1 MKKSDIITLV
11 VVAAVVCGFAFIP
24 GAWDWFNTTTKNHG
38 LLMSFFKFAILGTF
52 GEMLALRIREGV
64 YMKKGFG
71 LLPKM
76 LVWGVLGV
84 VIASAMTVFKSGT
97 VLLLDDGFRL
107 DGKAREWFGFS
118 LDENTGKWIVG
129 NAPLS
134 WGKFFVALCV
144 SVLMNTLFAPV
155 FMTFHKITDIH
166 VAETGGTLRGFFGNK
181 LRIREK
187 MSQKIN
193 WDIQYGFVFAKTIP
207 LFWYP
212 AHTITFLLP
221 PTLQVLFAALLGV
234 ALGVILSIKK

>member
-1 MKKSDIITLV
+1 MKKSDFITIV
-11 VVAAVVCGFAFIP
+11 VVAAVICGFAFIP
-24 GAWDWFNTTTKNHG
+24 GAWEWFNETTKNHG

-64 YMKKGFG
+64 YIKKGFG
-71 LLPKM
+71 LLPK
-76 LVWGVLGV
+76 LLIWGVLGV
-84 VIASAMTVFKSGT
+84 VIASAMTIFKTGT
-97 VLLLDDGFRL
+97 VKLLDSGFHI
-107 DGKAREWFGFS
+107 DKASEWFNGTEENGF
-118 LDENTGKWIVG
+118 
-129 NAPLS
+129 NAPLT

-166 VAETGGTLRGFFGNK
+166 VAETGGTLKGFFSQPLN
-181 LRIREK
+181 IRK
-187 MSQKIN
+187 TMSEKIN

-212 AHTITFLLP
+212 MHTITFLLP
-221 PTLQVLFAALLGV
+221 GTLQVLFAAFLGV

>member
-1 MKKSDIITLV
+1 MKKSDKITIAV
-11 VVAAVVCGFAFIP
+11 IAAVICGFAFIP
-24 GAWDWFNTTTKNHG
+24 GAWDWFISATNHHG

-52 GEMLALRIREGV
+52 GEMLSLRIKEGV
-64 YMKKGFG
+64 YYKEGFG

-84 VIASAMTVFKSGT
+84 VIASAMTIFKTGT
-97 VLLLDDGFRL
+97 VVLLEKGFHIK
-107 DGKAREWFGFS
+107 KAGWWFIN
-118 LDENTGKWIVG
+118 D
-129 NAPLS
+129 LS
-134 WGKFFVALCV
+134 WGKFFVALCI

-166 VAETGGTLRGFFGNK
+166 IAETGGTLAGFFSK
-181 LRIREK
+181 HLEIQKTMAE
-187 MSQKIN
+187 KIN
-193 WDIQYGFVFAKTIP
+193 WNVQYGFVFKKTIP

-221 PTLQVLFAALLGV
+221 GTLQVLFAALLGV

>member
-1 MKKSDIITLV
+1 MKKADFITLI

-24 GAWDWFNTTTKNHG
+24 GAWDWFNTTTAHHG

-64 YMKKGFG
+64 YLKKGFG

-84 VIASAMTVFKSGT
+84 VIASAMTIFKTGT
-97 VLLLDDGFRL
+97 VKLLDGGFHL
-107 DGKAREWFGFS
+107 NGKASDWFDVKG
-118 LDENTGKWIVG
+118 GVIP
-129 NAPLS
+129 PLT

-166 VAETGGTLRGFFGNK
+166 IAETGGTLKGFFSSP
-181 LRIREK
+181 LK
-187 MSQKIN
+187 MGEALSKKIN
-193 WDIQYGFVFAKTIP
+193 WDIQFGFVFAKTIP

-221 PTLQVLFAALLGV
+221 PTIQVLFAAFLGV
-234 ALGVILSIKK
+234 VLGVLLSIKK

>member
-1 MKKSDIITLV
+1 MKKSDVITLI

-84 VIASAMTVFKSGT
+84 VIASAMIIFKAGT
-97 VLLLDDGFRL
+97 GTLLEKGFHL
-107 DGKAREWFGFS
+107 EGAS
-118 LDENTGKWIVG
+118 KWIEAAG
-129 NAPLS
+129 LN
-134 WGKFFVALCV
+134 WHKFIAAFCT

-166 VAETGGTLRGFFGNK
+166 IAETGGSLGGFFGHR

>member
-1 MKKSDIITLV
+1 MKKTDFITLFA
-11 VVAAVVCGFAFIP
+11 VAAVVCGFAFIP
-24 GAWDWFNTTTKNHG
+24 GAWAWFNTTTANHG

-64 YMKKGFG
+64 YHKKGFG

-76 LVWGVLGV
+76 LVWGVLGM
-84 VIASAMTVFKSGT
+84 VIASAMTIFKTGT
-97 VLLLDDGFRL
+97 VALLDKGFHL
-107 DGKAREWFGFS
+107 EGKAAAWFAG
-118 LDENTGKWIVG
+118 T
-129 NAPLS
+129 LS

-166 VAETGGTLRGFFGNK
+166 IAETGGSLKAFFGHGLK
-181 LRIREK
+181 IRET

-193 WDIQYGFVFAKTIP
+193 WDTQYGFIFAKTIP

-221 PTLQVLFAALLGV
+221 GTYQVLFAAALGI

>member
-1 MKKSDIITLV
+1 MKKADLFTILI
-11 VVAAVVCGFAFIP
+11 VAAVVCGFAFIP
-24 GAWDWFNTTTKNHG
+24 GAWTWFNETTKAHG

-71 LLPKM
+71 LLPKL

-84 VIASAMTVFKSGT
+84 VIASAMIIFKSGT
-97 VLLLDDGFRL
+97 VTLLDKGFHVE
-107 DGKAREWFGFS
+107 KAGEWFNGTKENGFY
-118 LDENTGKWIVG
+118 
-129 NAPLS
+129 APLT

-166 VAETGGTLRGFFGNK
+166 IAETGGSLLGFFGNR

-187 MSQKIN
+187 MSKKIN

-212 AHTITFLLP
+212 MHTVTFLLKP
-221 PTLQVLFAALLGV
+221 ELQVLFAAFLGV

>member
-1 MKKSDIITLV
+1 MKKSDYITIA
-11 VVAAVVCGFAFIP
+11 VVAVVILGFAFIP
-24 GAWDWFNTTTKNHG
+24 GAWDWFIRSTNKHG

-52 GEMLALRIREGV
+52 GEMLSLRIKEGV
-64 YMKKGFG
+64 YYKEGFG

-76 LVWGVLGV
+76 LVWGILGV
-84 VIASAMTVFKSGT
+84 VIASAMTIFKTGT
-97 VLLLDDGFRL
+97 VVLLDNGFHF
-107 DGKAREWFGFS
+107 D
-118 LDENTGKWIVG
+118 G
-129 NAPLS
+129 NAAKWFYGNPFTGAPLT

-166 VAETGGTLRGFFGNK
+166 IAETGGSLAGFFSSPLNIQQT
-181 LRIREK
+181 LAE
-187 MSQKIN
+187 KIN
-193 WDIQYGFVFAKTIP
+193 WNIQYGFVFKKTIP

-221 PTLQVLFAALLGV
+221 GTYQVLFAAALGV

>member
-1 MKKSDIITLV
+1 MKKSDKITLIV
-11 VVAAVVCGFAFIP
+11 IAVVILGFAFIP
-24 GAWDWFNTTTKNHG
+24 GAWDWFIKATTKHG

-52 GEMLALRIREGV
+52 GEMLSLRIKEGV
-64 YMKKGFG
+64 YYKQGFG

-84 VIASAMTVFKSGT
+84 VIASAMTIFKTGT
-97 VLLLDDGFRL
+97 VVLLEKGFHIK
-107 DGKAREWFGFS
+107 KAAWWFMG
-118 LDENTGKWIVG
+118 D
-129 NAPLS
+129 LS
-134 WGKFFVALCV
+134 WGKFFVALCI

-166 VAETGGTLRGFFGNK
+166 IAETGGTLKGFFSK
-181 LRIREK
+181 PLEIQKTMAE
-187 MSQKIN
+187 KIN
-193 WDIQYGFVFAKTIP
+193 WNIQYGFVFKKTIP

-221 PTLQVLFAALLGV
+221 GTLQVLFAAALGV

>member
-1 MKKSDIITLV
+1 MKKTDLITLII
-11 VVAAVVCGFAFIP
+11 VAAVICGFAFIP
-24 GAWDWFNTTTKNHG
+24 GAWTWFNETTKAHG

-64 YMKKGFG
+64 YLKKGFG

-84 VIASAMTVFKSGT
+84 VIASAMTIFKTGT
-97 VLLLDDGFRL
+97 VTLLDGGFHL
-107 DGKAREWFGFS
+107 NEKAAAWFAGS
-118 LDENTGKWIVG
+118 
-129 NAPLS
+129 LS

-166 VAETGGTLRGFFGNK
+166 IAETGGTLKGFFGSPLK
-181 LRIREK
+181 IGEALSK
-187 MSQKIN
+187 KIN

-221 PTLQVLFAALLGV
+221 PTLQVLFAAFLGV
-234 ALGVILSIKK
+234 VLGVLLSIKK

>member
-1 MKKSDIITLV
+1 MKKADFLTLII
-11 VVAAVVCGFAFIP
+11 VAAVVCGFAFIP
-24 GAWDWFNTTTKNHG
+24 VAWEWFNTTTANHG

-64 YMKKGFG
+64 YIKKGFG
-71 LLPKM
+71 LLPKL

-84 VIASAMTVFKSGT
+84 VIASAMTIFKAGT
-97 VLLLDDGFRL
+97 VTLLEKGFHIS
-107 DGKAREWFGFS
+107 KAGAWFAG
-118 LDENTGKWIVG
+118 E
-129 NAPLS
+129 LS

-166 VAETGGTLRGFFGNK
+166 IAETGGTLRGFFGNK

-221 PTLQVLFAALLGV
+221 GTYQVLFAAFLGV

>member
-1 MKKSDIITLV
+1 MKKSDITTLIV
-11 VVAAVVCGFAFIP
+11 IVAVICGFAFIP
-24 GAWDWFNTTTKNHG
+24 GAWDWFLRTTTRHG

-52 GEMLALRIREGV
+52 GEMLSLRIKEGV

-84 VIASAMTVFKSGT
+84 VIASAMTIFKIGT
-97 VLLLDDGFRL
+97 VVLLQNGFHIS
-107 DGKAREWFGFS
+107 KATTWFLG
-118 LDENTGKWIVG
+118 G
-129 NAPLS
+129 LS

-166 VAETGGTLRGFFGNK
+166 IAETGGSLAGFFSSPLN
-181 LRIREK
+181 IQQTMAE
-187 MSQKIN
+187 KIN
-193 WDIQYGFVFAKTIP
+193 WNIQYGFVFKKTIP
-207 LFWYP
+207 FFWYP

-221 PTLQVLFAALLGV
+221 GTLQVLFAAALGV

>member
-1 MKKSDIITLV
+1 MKKSDFITILI
-11 VVAAVVCGFAFIP
+11 VAAVICGFAFIP
-24 GAWDWFNTTTKNHG
+24 GAWEWFNTTTKNHG

-64 YMKKGFG
+64 YHKKGFG
-71 LLPKM
+71 VLPKM

-84 VIASAMTVFKSGT
+84 VIASAMTIFKTGT
-97 VLLLDDGFRL
+97 VALLDKGFHL
-107 DGKAREWFGFS
+107 DGKAEVWFNG
-118 LDENTGKWIVG
+118 D
-129 NAPLS
+129 LS

-166 VAETGGTLRGFFGNK
+166 ITETGGTLKGVFGSK
-181 LRIREK
+181 LKIREA

-193 WDIQYGFVFAKTIP
+193 WDTQYGFIFAKTIP

-212 AHTITFLLP
+212 THTITFLLP
-221 PTLQVLFAALLGV
+221 GTYQVLFAAALGV

>member
-1 MKKSDIITLV
+1 MKKSDVITLI
-11 VVAAVVCGFAFIP
+11 VVAAVICGFAFIP
-24 GAWDWFNTTTKNHG
+24 GAWEWFNTTTKNHG

-64 YMKKGFG
+64 YMKQGFG

-84 VIASAMTVFKSGT
+84 VIASAMTIFKAGT
-97 VLLLDDGFRL
+97 GALLEKGFHL
-107 DGKAREWFGFS
+107 
-118 LDENTGKWIVG
+118 ENAGKWIDSTDL
-129 NAPLS
+129 N
-134 WGKFFVALCV
+134 WHKFVAALCT
-144 SVLMNTLFAPV
+144 SVLMNTLLAPV
-155 FMTFHKITDIH
+155 FMTFHKVTDIH
-166 VAETGGTLRGFFGNK
+166 IAETGGSLKGFFGSP
-181 LRIREK
+181 LGIREALSK
-187 MSQKIN
+187 KIN

>member
-1 MKKSDIITLV
+1 MKKSDKITLIV
-11 VVAAVVCGFAFIP
+11 IAAVICGFAFIP
-24 GAWDWFNTTTKNHG
+24 GAWDWFLRATTKHG

-52 GEMLALRIREGV
+52 GEMLSLRIKEGV
-64 YMKKGFG
+64 YYKEGFG

-84 VIASAMTVFKSGT
+84 VIASAMTIFKTGT
-97 VLLLDDGFRL
+97 VVLLEKGFHIK
-107 DGKAREWFGFS
+107 KAAWWFMG
-118 LDENTGKWIVG
+118 D
-129 NAPLS
+129 LS
-134 WGKFFVALCV
+134 WGKFFVALCI

-166 VAETGGTLRGFFGNK
+166 IAETGGTLKGFFSK
-181 LRIREK
+181 PLEIQK
-187 MSQKIN
+187 TMSEKIN
-193 WDIQYGFVFAKTIP
+193 WNIQYGFVFKKTIP

-221 PTLQVLFAALLGV
+221 GTLQVLFAAALGV

>member
-1 MKKSDIITLV
+1 MKKSDFLTIVIAV
-11 VVAAVVCGFAFIP
+11 AVVCGFAFIP
-24 GAWDWFNTTTKNHG
+24 GAWEWFNTTTRQHG

-64 YMKKGFG
+64 YLKQGFG

-84 VIASAMTVFKSGT
+84 VIASAMTIFKSGT
-97 VLLLDDGFRL
+97 IALLDGGFHL
-107 DGKAREWFGFS
+107 DGRAAEWFKTD
-118 LDENTGKWIVG
+118 LC
-129 NAPLS
+129 
-134 WGKFFVALCV
+134 WGKVLVALCI

-166 VAETGGTLRGFFGNK
+166 IAETGGTLKGFFSHPLN
-181 LRIREK
+181 IREK
-187 MSQKIN
+187 MCKKIN

-221 PTLQVLFAALLGV
+221 PTLQVLFAAFLGV
-234 ALGVILSIKK
+234 VLGVLLSIKK

>member
-1 MKKSDIITLV
+1 MKKADFITLLI
-11 VVAAVVCGFAFIP
+11 VAAVICGFAFIP
-24 GAWDWFNTTTKNHG
+24 GAWDWFNNTTANHG

-64 YMKKGFG
+64 YIKKGFG
-71 LLPKM
+71 LLPKL

-84 VIASAMTVFKSGT
+84 VIASAMTIFKTGT
-97 VLLLDDGFRL
+97 VKLLDGGFHL
-107 DGKAREWFGFS
+107 NGKAAEWFAGS
-118 LDENTGKWIVG
+118 
-129 NAPLS
+129 LS

-155 FMTFHKITDIH
+155 FMTFHKITDLH
-166 VAETGGTLRGFFGNK
+166 VAETGGTLKGFFSRPLN
-181 LRIREK
+181 IREK
-187 MSQKIN
+187 MSKKIN

-221 PTLQVLFAALLGV
+221 PTLQVLFAAFLGV
-234 ALGVILSIKK
+234 ALGAILCIKK